1 MTIGQRIKLKREE
14 LQMSQE
20 ELAKKMGYKTRNAIY
35 QYEQAENMKLS
46 LVSKFAEAL
55 GCSPS
60 YLLGWDNDSAVGNN
74 VKVTTAHSDYIFN
87 DTVIESDNL
96 KKIDCTFYIDKGN
109 DQQYENMIKLL
120 TLIDVIKK
128 QNKVADLLKYAQF
141 LIN

>member
-1 MTIGQRIKLKREE
+1 
-14 LQMSQE
+14 MSQE

-60 YLLGWDNDSAVGNN
+60 YLLGWDNDSAVVNN
-74 VKVTTAHSDYIFN
+74 VKAPDVHCDYIVN
-87 DTVIESDNL
+87 DILIESDNF
-96 KKIDCTFYIDKGN
+96 KKIDCTFHIDKDN

-128 QNKVADLLKYAQF
+128 QNKIADLLKYAQF